1 MKALENIPLIVIG
14 GPTAVGK
21 TDLSIR
27 LAQQFNGEI
36 INGDSIQVYR
46 HLDIGS
52 GKITTAEMEG
62 IPHHLLSFLE
72 VEEAY
77 DASRF
82 KLEATALIRDIYS
95 RGKLPI
101 LVGGTGLYLEGLLY
115 DLEFGGQASTH
126 PEIRAEIEARA
137 VEVGNL
143 ALWEE
148 LNLIDPEAAATIP
161 YQNSRRTI
169 RALEVIQAT
178 GMLFSSQTS
187 QKNQISNFNECLLFL
202 DRPRAELYDRINKR
216 VLLMS
221 EAGLEQ
227 EAHWM
232 FEKAQGQFLPG
243 MKGIGYKEW
252 LPYFNGEQS
261 KETVLDQIQQNS
273 RRYAKRQLTWFR
285 NRFKSVHWL
294 DNSDEEL
301 AIQLAC
307 SIVQQHV
314 INNEKD

>member
-1 MKALENIPLIVIG
+1 MKDLQNIPLIVIA

-27 LAQQFNGEI
+27 LAQRFNGEI

-62 IPHHLLSFLE
+62 IPHHLLSILD
-72 VEEAY
+72 VEEEY

-82 KLEATALIRDIYS
+82 KLEATALIRDIYT

-101 LVGGTGLYLEGLLY
+101 LEGLLY
-115 DLEFGGQASTH
+115 DLEFGGQASTQ

-137 VEVGNL
+137 VEIGQL

-148 LNLIDPEAAATIP
+148 LNLIDPEAASTIP
-161 YQNSRRTI
+161 YQNSRRII
-169 RALEVIQAT
+169 RALEVIQVT
-178 GMLFSSQTS
+178 GTLFSSQSS
-187 QKNQISNFNECLLFL
+187 QKNQIPNFNECLIFL

-232 FEKAQGQFLPG
+232 FKKAQGRFLPG

-285 NRFKSVHWL
+285 NRFKLVHWL
-294 DNSDEEL
+294 DNTNEEQT
-301 AIQLAC
+301 IQLSG